1 MNDSPTVYAAE
12 LRDLGVTY
20 GGPTGR
26 EVLRSINIGIDEEEI
41 VCIVGHSGI
50 GKSTLIRCIAG
61 LQHPTTGSIRVAGAV
76 ITEPPQTLALVSQD
90 YGRTLMPWLRVSEN
104 VRLPLRGHKLPRA
117 EQDARVAAALAV
129 VGLHDVERSY
139 PWQLSGGMQQRVA
152 IARALAYRPQVLL
165 MDEPFAS
172 VDAQT
177 RAELEDL
184 LLGLRA
190 ELGIT
195 VLLVTHDVDE
205 AVYLSDRVI
214 VLGGHPA
221 VVRDVI
227 PVPIRGERDQITTKA
242 DPVFIECRT
251 KVLSE
256 IQLSKPPAPS
266 SAAVV
271 ASRRNPSLSLPLL

>member
-1 MNDSPTVYAAE
+1 MSSSTSTPAVE

-20 GGPTGR
+20 GGATGR
-26 EVLRSINIGIDEEEI
+26 EVLRKIDLSVTAGEI

-61 LQHPTTGSIRVAGAV
+61 LQTPTRGDVRIAGTT
-76 ITEPPQTLALVSQD
+76 ITAPPATLALVSQD
-90 YGRTLMPWLRVSEN
+90 YGRTLMPWLRVGEN
-104 VRLPLRGHKLPRA
+104 VRLPLRGIGLSRK
-117 EQDARVAAALAV
+117 EQNERVTAALAV
-129 VGLHDVERSY
+129 VGLETAARSY

-184 LLGLRA
+184 LLTLQRDT
-190 ELGIT
+190 GIT

-205 AVYLSDRVI
+205 SVYLSDRVM
-214 VLGGHPA
+214 VLGGKPA
-221 VVRDVI
+221 LVQEVIDV
-227 PVPIRGERDQITTKA
+227 PLAGARDQISTKA
-242 DPVFIECRT
+242 DPLFIECRT
-251 KVLSE
+251 RVLSS
-256 IQLSKPPAPS
+256 IQQSKTTIA
-266 SAAVV
+266 
-271 ASRRNPSLSLPLL
+271 

>member
-1 MNDSPTVYAAE
+1 VNDESTQYAAE
-12 LRDLGVTY
+12 LRGVGVTY
-20 GGPTGR
+20 GGATGR
-26 EVLRSINIGIDEEEI
+26 EVLRSVSIGINVNEI

-61 LQHPTTGSIRVAGAV
+61 LQTPTTGQIFVSGVA
-76 ITEPPQTLALVSQD
+76 ITEPPSTLALVSQD
-90 YGRTLMPWLRVSEN
+90 YGRTLMPWLRISEN
-104 VRLPLRGHKLPRA
+104 VRLPLRGQKIPRA
-117 EQDARVAAALAV
+117 EQDARVAAALAA
-129 VGLHDVERSY
+129 VGLVGVERSY
-139 PWQLSGGMQQRVA
+139 PWQISGGMQQRVA

-184 LLGLRA
+184 LLSLQR

-205 AVYLSDRVI
+205 AVYLSDRVM

-221 VVRDVI
+221 EVRDI
-227 PVPIRGERDQITTKA
+227 ISVPLGGTRDQIETKA

-251 KVLSE
+251 RVLSE
-256 IQLSKPPAPS
+256 IQLSKPV
-266 SAAVV
+266 AA
-271 ASRRNPSLSLPLL
+271 AGK

>member
-1 MNDSPTVYAAE
+1 MSDVSTQYAVE
-12 LRDLGVTY
+12 LRGVGVTY
-20 GGPTGR
+20 GGATGR
-26 EVLRSINIGIDEEEI
+26 EVLRSIDIGINANEI

-61 LQHPTTGSIRVAGAV
+61 LQQPTTGQVFIGGVA
-76 ITEPPQTLALVSQD
+76 ITAPPATLALVSQD

-104 VRLPLRGHKLPRA
+104 VRLPLRGQGISRS
-117 EQDARVAAALAV
+117 EQDGRVADALRV
-129 VGLHDVERSY
+129 VGLVGVEKSY

-177 RAELEDL
+177 RADLEDL
-184 LLGLRA
+184 LLQLQR

-205 AVYLSDRVI
+205 AVYLSDRVV

-221 VVRDVI
+221 TVRDIISI
-227 PVPIRGERDQITTKA
+227 PLSGARDQLATKA
-242 DPVFIECRT
+242 DPVFIECRSR
-251 KVLSE
+251 VLSE
-256 IQLSKPPAPS
+256 IQLSKVAMPA
-266 SAAVV
+266 
-271 ASRRNPSLSLPLL
+271 

>member
-1 MNDSPTVYAAE
+1 MSDEASQYAVE
-12 LRDLGVTY
+12 LRGVGVTY
-20 GGPTGR
+20 GGATGR
-26 EVLRSINIGIDEEEI
+26 EVLRSVDVGINANEI

-61 LQHPTTGSIRVAGAV
+61 LQQPTTGQVLIGGAV
-76 ITEPPQTLALVSQD
+76 ITEPPATLALVSQD

-104 VRLPLRGHKLPRA
+104 VRLPLRGQRIPRA
-117 EQDARVAAALAV
+117 EQDERVASALQV
-129 VGLHDVERSY
+129 VGLAGVERSY

-177 RAELEDL
+177 RADLEDL
-184 LLGLRA
+184 VLELQRD
-190 ELGIT
+190 LGIT

-205 AVYLSDRVI
+205 AVYLSDRVV

-221 VVRDVI
+221 LVRDII
-227 PVPIRGERDQITTKA
+227 PIPLVGARDQLGTKA
-242 DPVFIECRT
+242 DPVFIECRSR
-251 KVLSE
+251 VLSE
-256 IQLSKPPAPS
+256 IQASKPTVAVAAT
-266 SAAVV
+266 SAVPV
-271 ASRRNPSLSLPLL
+271 TS

>member
-1 MNDSPTVYAAE
+1 MNDSENVYAAE
-12 LRDLGVTY
+12 LRGVGVTY

-26 EVLRSINIGIDEEEI
+26 EVLRSIDIGIGAKEI

-61 LQHPTTGSIRVAGAV
+61 LQQPTTGSIRIAGEV

-90 YGRTLMPWLRVSEN
+90 YGRTLMPWLRVGEN

-117 EQDARVAAALAV
+117 EQDARVEAALAV
-129 VGLHDVERSY
+129 VGLHGVERSY

-221 VVRDVI
+221 LVRDVI
-227 PVPIRGERDQITTKA
+227 PVPIIGGRDQIRTKA
-242 DPVFIECRT
+242 DLVFIECRT
-251 KVLSE
+251 RVLSE
-256 IQLSKPPAPS
+256 IQLSKPPTPAT
-266 SAAVV
+266 SAV
-271 ASRRNPSLSLPLL
+271 AALATES